1 MNSGNSSSDFAG
13 RGRKRPQRNLSVD
26 RLFLDSQNPRLPEE
40 AYGKNEEDLVRI
52 LYNQFYID
60 ELAESMSRNGYFD
73 EEPLVAVPIGT
84 PDDLQNYD
92 SETASERE
100 RFEQFIDGEDT
111 NFTVVEGNRRLATVK
126 LLLNPEMQQ
135 KAKVSRSFP
144 ELNQAIANDIKIL
157 PVIVYSNRESVIPYL
172 GVRHIVG
179 IEKWDPFAKARYI
192 AKNIE
197 KTTENGVAVAD
208 AIKEIQAQIGDSQQ
222 GVLKSFTSFRL
233 LKQAQESFDYDIRLA
248 TANKFSLLT
257 LAIGQLPLREYLGL
271 PQLSKIEDFESPVK
285 ADKVSNL
292 EDLLTWLFGDGRNLP
307 VIKESRDITKY
318 LKEVVRN
325 EEAVL
330 HLKNSYDLLEAFDRT
345 DGEEKMVLKYIVTAN
360 RNLETVLGMAHRH
373 KTEDVIDQ
381 AEKCS
386 ETADRL
392 LETVTAND

>member
-1 MNSGNSSSDFAG
+1 M
-13 RGRKRPQRNLSVD
+13 RH
-26 RLFLDSQNPRLPEE
+26 
-40 AYGKNEEDLVRI
+40 
-52 LYNQFYID
+52 
-60 ELAESMSRNGYFD
+60 
-73 EEPLVAVPIGT
+73 
-84 PDDLQNYD
+84 
-92 SETASERE
+92 
-100 RFEQFIDGEDT
+100 
-111 NFTVVEGNRRLATVK
+111 
-126 LLLNPEMQQ
+126 

-144 ELNQAIANDIKIL
+144 ELSEAIANDIKIL

-197 KTTENGVAVAD
+197 KTTENGVPITD

-222 GVLKSFTSFRL
+222 GVLKSYTSFRL

-257 LAIGQLPLREYLGL
+257 LAIGQLPLHQYLGL
-271 PQLSKIEDFESPVK
+271 PQLSRIDNFESPVM
-285 ADKVSNL
+285 ADKIGKL

-307 VIKESRDITKY
+307 VIKNFLDITKY

-325 EEAVL
+325 DEAVL
-330 HLKNSYDLLEAFDRT
+330 HLKNSCDLLEAFDRT

-386 ETADRL
+386 ETAG
-392 LETVTAND
+392 